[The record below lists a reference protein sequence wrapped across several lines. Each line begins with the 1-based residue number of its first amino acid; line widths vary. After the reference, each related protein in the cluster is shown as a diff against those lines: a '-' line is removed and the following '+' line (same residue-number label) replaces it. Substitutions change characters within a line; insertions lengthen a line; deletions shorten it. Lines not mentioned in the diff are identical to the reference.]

1 MIPLLLQPVLQLP
14 DDLLRVLQ
22 VVEALRMAM
31 SLGILA
37 VLDQS
42 QKKRT
47 VLQMGLTYKNARFL
61 IPQSVLIANSI
72 SMSVFSLAEEA
83 VIKNEA
89 ERSTT
94 RGVSALWTAANLG
107 CSNIVRGVKLSVKIF
122 SLDSPHSLL
131 GLHASAS
138 PLVGLPSHD
147 ELA

>member
-94 RGVSALWTAANLG
+94 RGVSA
-107 CSNIVRGVKLSVKIF
+107 
-122 SLDSPHSLL
+122 
-131 GLHASAS
+131 
-138 PLVGLPSHD
+138 
-147 ELA
+147 